1 MALDDLGFTLKEPKG
16 RNGRLLVVVDGKAFP
31 SLLVAPYWV
40 EHHCIVPDG
49 FRRGEQFDLVKWQAT
64 AYLNHYRLKPTA
76 RLGQL
81 GPAFH
86 NSKSMVV
93 LPQKAGKAPFSASRI
108 CLEGVGPA
116 LFAGW
121 AKGGEIYDC
130 RDHGCGCGWAYEYQ
144 PGEAMGQRWPTP
156 LIQITATS
164 EDQPLALDTPIATPT
179 GWTTVGDLAVGDSVF
194 GADGVPVPVART
206 TPVFVGECCYEV
218 TFSDGECITASA
230 AHGWTVDC
238 RTGHGDKR
246 EVRTVTTEGLAG
258 LLARNPRVGATALDL
273 PTVDLGIDPYLLGL
287 WLGDGSTA
295 DAQIAIDTR
304 DRDELEGLLTSR
316 LEWFEEAVWS
326 AGPGHQGA
334 VRIKKRDKIC
344 PYGHDWSN
352 DAVDQGTSGYQ
363 HCGQCRRERRAAGR
377 VAGKRLYTFRER
389 LRQVGVLG
397 DKHIPDAYLRSGT
410 DQRRELLRGLI
421 DSDGGIEPN
430 GRACFTNTNERLARD
445 VEKLLVSLGYP
456 CRVHRDEYAW
466 RAKFTPGTEYRV
478 ALLDRKSANQK
489 PLTNRSRYACWRYVT
504 SVEPCA
510 SVPVRCIGLDT
521 GDHLFLAGERCV
533 PTHNTGNIY
542 TALRPMIDDGPLS
555 VLIPHTGENFIRL
568 PNNGRIDPVTSNGR
582 SRLGQRVTDVEW
594 DEPGLYLRS
603 NKMYGFSE
611 AVYDTQDR
619 GVTAMG
625 GRGTLTTN
633 AWDPSQDSAAKQV
646 AKEAGENDDVY
657 VLHPMAPSGLRYRV
671 RAERHKIHKH
681 VYRDCPW
688 IDLDAIE
695 GLAAKLAK
703 RDPGQAER
711 FYGNNPVAGQGVAFD
726 VEQIKK
732 LTAPRQVKPFATVVL
747 GADGARFRDAMVVR
761 ACEIKTGYRWTVGVW
776 ERPKDA
782 PEDYEHPRDL
792 IDGAVRE
799 VFENFN
805 VWRMLVDP
813 QYIDYLLAGWQHD
826 YGDRRVMPW
835 YTNRPKQMC
844 WAVRHHAQEIASS
857 LKVLEE
863 TGKPG
868 GYSHDGNPQV
878 MTHFANARK
887 RPETIQDDEGA
898 FMHTLS
904 KEHAHSELFIDGTIA
919 DVLVNQ
925 ARAMCIA
932 AGAGDDHEPPPAEP
946 QKSQVWTPGSRAP
959 GMGAFVGQPSQAGPM
974 GSMS

>member
-1 MALDDLGFTLKEPKG
+1 LALDDLGFALKEPKG
-16 RNGRLLVVVDGKAFP
+16 RNGRLLAVVDGKAFP

-49 FRRGEQFDLVKWQAT
+49 FKRGQQFELVKWQAT

-76 RLGQL
+76 RIGQL

-121 AKGGEIYDC
+121 AKGGELYDC
-130 RDHGCGCGWAYEYQ
+130 RDHGCGCGWVYEYQ
-144 PGEAMGQRWPTP
+144 PGEAMGMRWPTP

-164 EDQPLALDTPIATPT
+164 EDQ
-179 GWTTVGDLAVGDSVF
+179 
-194 GADGVPVPVART
+194 
-206 TPVFVGECCYEV
+206 
-218 TFSDGECITASA
+218 
-230 AHGWTVDC
+230 
-238 RTGHGDKR
+238 
-246 EVRTVTTEGLAG
+246 
-258 LLARNPRVGATALDL
+258 
-273 PTVDLGIDPYLLGL
+273 
-287 WLGDGSTA
+287 
-295 DAQIAIDTR
+295 
-304 DRDELEGLLTSR
+304 
-316 LEWFEEAVWS
+316 
-326 AGPGHQGA
+326 
-334 VRIKKRDKIC
+334 
-344 PYGHDWSN
+344 
-352 DAVDQGTSGYQ
+352 
-363 HCGQCRRERRAAGR
+363 
-377 VAGKRLYTFRER
+377 
-389 LRQVGVLG
+389 
-397 DKHIPDAYLRSGT
+397 
-410 DQRRELLRGLI
+410 
-421 DSDGGIEPN
+421 
-430 GRACFTNTNERLARD
+430 
-445 VEKLLVSLGYP
+445 
-456 CRVHRDEYAW
+456 
-466 RAKFTPGTEYRV
+466 
-478 ALLDRKSANQK
+478 
-489 PLTNRSRYACWRYVT
+489 
-504 SVEPCA
+504 
-510 SVPVRCIGLDT
+510 
-521 GDHLFLAGERCV
+521 
-533 PTHNTGNIY
+533 TGNIY

-582 SRLGQRVTDVEW
+582 SRLGQRVTAVEW

-646 AKEAGENDDVY
+646 AKEAAENDDVY

-732 LTAPRQVKPFATVVL
+732 LAAPKQVRPFATVVL

-761 ACEIKTGYRWTVGVW
+761 ACEVKTGYRWTVGVW

-782 PEDYEHPRDL
+782 SEDYEHPRDL

-805 VWRMLVDP
+805 VWEMLVDP

-826 YGDRRVMPW
+826 YGDRRVTPW
-835 YTNRPKQMC
+835 YTNRPNQMC

-857 LKVLEE
+857 LSVFEE

-868 GYSHDGNPQV
+868 DYSHDGSPEV
-878 MTHFANARK
+878 MAHFANARK
-887 RPETIQDDEGA
+887 RPETIQDDKGA

-904 KEHAHSELFIDGTIA
+904 KEHAHSELFIDGVIA
-919 DVLVNQ
+919 DILVNV
-925 ARAMCIA
+925 ARARCIK
-932 AGAGDDHEPPPAEP
+932 AGAGDDPESPTPEP
-946 QKSQVWTPGSRAP
+946 QKPQKWQPGKALP
-959 GMGAFVGQPSQAGPM
+959 MGSLIGAPSQAGPM